1 MTNGTYNRR
10 LCTLRWSEHA
20 AVGHSSRPRPLRA
33 PPACSPARIEPPA
46 ADEASPASA
55 SASAGTPYEWWV
67 TPEAGKGWMSF
78 KRRQHARR
86 ATGSHRSGMEAR
98 THAAVSP
105 FIGVVAND
113 TLDAKVRYHLHF
125 SASMP
130 GQSDQMVPCT
140 QLMAEEQLRQKRAHR
155 MDRTVGP
162 QSVPNRVSEKK
173 RAYSQILTR
182 LRLEHVIYTSSARSG
197 NRTGYADMIL
207 YGKQPNANANAG
219 PGPGPVRDAT
229 RKSWRKYCMI
239 RAPHGQHTHS
249 ASESQSE
256 LIFSGV

>member
-67 TPEAGKGWMSF
+67 TPEAGKGWMSC
-78 KRRQHARR
+78 KRRHHAKR

-113 TLDAKVRYHLHF
+113 ALDAKVWYHLNV
-125 SASMP
+125 SAST
-130 GQSDQMVPCT
+130 PC
-140 QLMAEEQLRQKRAHR
+140 QGDRIVRCARLVASAQFVGSAHR
-155 MDRTVGP
+155 MDGRAAIGTEP
-162 QSVPNRVSEKK
+162 RVWEK
-173 RAYSQILTR
+173 
-182 LRLEHVIYTSSARSG
+182 SG
-197 NRTGYADMIL
+197 RI
-207 YGKQPNANANAG
+207 P
-219 PGPGPVRDAT
+219 R
-229 RKSWRKYCMI
+229 
-239 RAPHGQHTHS
+239 
-249 ASESQSE
+249 
-256 LIFSGV
+256 F

>member
-1 MTNGTYNRR
+1 MTSGTYNRH
-10 LCTLRWSEHA
+10 LCTLWWSEHA

-33 PPACSPARIEPPA
+33 PPACSPARIDPPA
-46 ADEASPASA
+46 SDEASPASA
-55 SASAGTPYEWWV
+55 SASAGTPHEWWV

-140 QLMAEEQLRQKRAHR
+140 ELMGEEQCVRSAHR
-155 MDRTVGP
+155 MDGRTAIGTEP
-162 QSVPNRVSEKK
+162 RVWEK
-173 RAYSQILTR
+173 
-182 LRLEHVIYTSSARSG
+182 SG
-197 NRTGYADMIL
+197 RI
-207 YGKQPNANANAG
+207 P
-219 PGPGPVRDAT
+219 R
-229 RKSWRKYCMI
+229 
-239 RAPHGQHTHS
+239 
-249 ASESQSE
+249 
-256 LIFSGV
+256 F